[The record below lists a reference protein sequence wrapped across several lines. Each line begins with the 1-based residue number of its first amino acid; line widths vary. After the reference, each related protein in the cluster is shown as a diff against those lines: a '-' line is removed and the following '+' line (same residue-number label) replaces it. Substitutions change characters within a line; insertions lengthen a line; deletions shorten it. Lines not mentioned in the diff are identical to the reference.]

1 MTAMAPSRWASVQ
14 LGVTAAL
21 AGCALLAGCAETNAG
36 AVRARGPRTAPD
48 DGDLW
53 NVVPGDVESLIDVD
67 LAALRA
73 SPWSQSLMHGSLDGE
88 GDERRRRLG
97 YDVFTEAERMLVA
110 GSESAG
116 ESSTLTIARGRFE
129 MERIAAAFQAAT
141 PGAATTEWRGS
152 PLVEGEGRAVALV
165 TPRTIAHGSAPQVRA
180 AVDAA
185 WAVVADANAGALGE
199 LRRTLDADK
208 NPPAVTLALTVT
220 DAMRARAAGVLTVP
234 DGLRRLGARL
244 DLGEDLNLDGVALF
258 DNHAHAV
265 AAASV
270 WNEAARLYARQ
281 PMVLLLGLGP
291 VLGGAS
297 VAAEGSRVHVHVRIG
312 ADRREGLAE
321 KLLAV
326 LQAVAKA
333 RQ

>member
-1 MTAMAPSRWASVQ
+1 VTAMAPSTS
-14 LGVTAAL
+14 TAARPRL
-21 AGCALLAGCAETNAG
+21 AVALIGFALLVGCAETTTG
-36 AVRARGPRTAPD
+36 AVRARGPRTGPD
-48 DGDLW
+48 DNDLW
-53 NVVPGDVESLIDVD
+53 NVVPGDAESLIDVD

-88 GDERRRRLG
+88 ADERRRRLG

-110 GSESAG
+110 GSEAAG
-116 ESSTLTIARGRFE
+116 QSSTLTIARGQFA
-129 MERIAAAFQAAT
+129 MDRITSAFQTAT
-141 PGAATTEWRGS
+141 PGAAPAQWRGS

-165 TPRTIAHGSAPQVRA
+165 TPRTIAHGSAPEVRA

-185 WAVVADANAGALGE
+185 WAVVGDASAGALGE

-208 NPPAVTLALTVT
+208 NPPAVTVALTVT
-220 DAMRARAAGVLTVP
+220 DAMRARAAGVLAVP
-234 DGLRRLGARL
+234 DGLHRLGARL
-244 DLGEDLNLDGVALF
+244 DLGEDLNLDAVALF
-258 DNHAHAV
+258 DSNAHAV

-291 VLGGAS
+291 VLGGAT
-297 VAAEGSRVHVHVRIG
+297 VAAEGSRVHVHLHIG
-312 ADRREGLAE
+312 ADKREGLAE